1 MREMPHVGLFVA
13 QQLQI
18 VSAKSSAH
26 LPCTYGGQYTSSEN
40 REPFHRSSKGGV
52 MTNKKKTVLAVIL
65 MAMIVSMFSAAQA
78 EIPREKS
85 EPLANVLKSSFRE
98 RDYDQSSY
106 KSNKAAIRPDEQQ
119 ARAEL
124 KGIHIE
130 IGDGLAGK
138 GKLVKIEEI

>member
-1 MREMPHVGLFVA
+1 MD
-13 QQLQI
+13 
-18 VSAKSSAH
+18 
-26 LPCTYGGQYTSSEN
+26 
-40 REPFHRSSKGGV
+40 
-52 MTNKKKTVLAVIL
+52 KKKVVMAVVLAV
-65 MAMIVSMFSAAQA
+65 MVFGMFSAAHA

-138 GKLVKIEEI
+138 GRLVKREEI